1 MNASSKHAESPSGNG
16 KTLESTLATAI
27 FEAAVD
33 SILVID
39 SHGIVQAVNQ
49 SALEQFGFN
58 ANELVGNNVSCL
70 MPAPHAQA
78 HDTYIDSYCR
88 TGERRI
94 IGKGRETM
102 GRRKD
107 GSLFP
112 LHLSVG
118 EFEQDGRRLFVGI
131 CHDISARRRLTE
143 HITFLATYDT
153 LTGCV
158 CRAPLIQSLDQ
169 ALQSGAPHKR
179 QLAVLF
185 IDLDG
190 FKQIN
195 DNHSH
200 RVGDRMLK
208 GVAERLRNGL
218 RETDVLGRM
227 GGDEFVAVLT
237 LDGEPGLAE
246 QICTRLL
253 ESLEVPFEIDELVLS
268 VRASIGIALFP
279 EHAQTADEL
288 INAADLAMYQ
298 AKLAGGNRAWLF
310 DRTQREMAERTYRM
324 LKDLREAI
332 SLGRFE
338 LHYQLQFDM
347 RTLRPSGLEAL
358 LRWPD
363 SERRL
368 IQPGQFIPL
377 ALKYGLMPDI
387 GRWVLRRACTDNA
400 SLIERGLLDVAVAV
414 NICAPFFGQAGF
426 VGEVL
431 RILDD
436 TGLPANRLELEITED
451 TAMSTSA
458 SVLQNAHDLKK
469 AGIGLAMDDFGIGFS
484 SLARL
489 KQLQFDKLKID
500 RSFVDGLPDDDNDR
514 AIVSAVLGLAR
525 SLHMRTVAEGIENRT
540 QLTCLRE
547 GGCDQ
552 GQGFWFARPV
562 PLEELA
568 DRLHGD
574 LQPRVRSRGTSLP
587 TGASAES

>member
-1 MNASSKHAESPSGNG
+1 MNTAGTHAESCGGNG
-16 KTLESTLATAI
+16 NTLESTLATAI

-39 SHGIVQAVNQ
+39 SRGIVQAANQ
-49 SALEQFGFN
+49 SARKQFGFSS
-58 ANELVGNNVSCL
+58 AELVGNSVACL
-70 MPAPHAQA
+70 MPTPHAQA
-78 HDTYIDSYCR
+78 HDTYIDDYCR

-94 IGKGRETM
+94 IGKGREVM

-112 LHLSVG
+112 LHISVG
-118 EFEQDGRRLFVGI
+118 EFEQGGRRLFVGI
-131 CHDISARRRLTE
+131 CHDISARRRLAE

-158 CRAPLIQSLDQ
+158 CRNPFIQSLDQ
-169 ALQSGAPHKR
+169 AMQNGAAHKQ

-208 GVAERLRNGL
+208 EVAERLRNGL

-227 GGDEFVAVLT
+227 GGDEFVAVLA
-237 LDGEPGLAE
+237 LDDEPGLAE
-246 QICTRLL
+246 QICARLL
-253 ESLEVPFEIDELVLS
+253 ESLEAPFDIDELVLS

-279 EHAQTADEL
+279 EHGQTADEL

-298 AKLAGGNRAWLF
+298 AKLAGGKRAWLF

-324 LKDLREAI
+324 LKDLHEAI
-332 SLGRFE
+332 SLGQFE

-347 RTLRPSGLEAL
+347 QTLRPSGLEAL

-363 SERRL
+363 RERRL

-387 GRWVLRRACTDNA
+387 GRWVLRQACTDNA
-400 SLIERGLLDVAVAV
+400 GLIELGLLDVAVAV
-414 NICAPFFGQAGF
+414 NICAPFFGQTEF
-426 VGEVL
+426 VGEL
-431 RILDD
+431 LQILDD

-484 SLARL
+484 SLGRL

-500 RSFVDGLPDDDNDR
+500 RSFVAGLPNDDNDR

-525 SLHMRTVAEGIENRT
+525 SLHMQTVAEGIENRM
-540 QLTCLRE
+540 QLECLQE
-547 GGCDQ
+547 SGCDQ
-552 GQGFWFARPV
+552 GQGFWFARPM
-562 PLEELA
+562 PLEELIG
-568 DRLHGD
+568 RLREEM
-574 LQPRVRSRGTSLP
+574 QASRPST
-587 TGASAES
+587 ARW